1 MQIIT
6 AIVGIVFVIISIS
19 IALNKYTPSKKNMV
33 MTYGLIG
40 IVFLMYGLNLFK

>member
-6 AIVGIVFVIISIS
+6 AIVGVFFVIIAIS
-19 IALNKYTPSKKNMV
+19 IALNKYTPSKKNIV

-40 IVFLMYGLNLFK
+40 IVFLLYGLDLFR